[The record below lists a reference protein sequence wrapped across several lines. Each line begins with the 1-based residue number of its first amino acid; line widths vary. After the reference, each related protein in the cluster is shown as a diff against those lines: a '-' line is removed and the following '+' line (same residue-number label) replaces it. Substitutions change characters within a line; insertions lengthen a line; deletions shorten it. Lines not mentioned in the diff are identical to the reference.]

1 MIMVTGVLSGF
12 LAAFLNAVAFLF
24 SARFLKKYN
33 SSRHLLVSAHIVM
46 LCLCLPAAL
55 FLYPGKIVDLPRYL
69 FYIAAWVVVF
79 FSGQFSFFT
88 ALKHIEASRL
98 SSLLGLKLIVLTVIF
113 MITARTFPGI
123 WQWLA
128 IIIAAAAAVMIN
140 WSGDG
145 KVNFKG
151 GIFLL
156 LTLMC
161 YSFSDICETGMAKCM
176 LDSGHSELRGAFFA
190 TSVAYVALGSAILPG
205 LFKVKITRAQ
215 LVTVFPYSCLW
226 VVSQAFL
233 MIGFAKVGPVF
244 GNVILSSRG
253 LFSVVLG
260 AILVLFTD
268 SKLDADIP
276 FLQWIRRGIA
286 AILMISAIAL
296 YSWASRG

>member
-1 MIMVTGVLSGF
+1 MITGILSGF

-46 LCLCLPAAL
+46 LGLCFPAAF
-55 FLYPGKIVDLPRYL
+55 FLYPGKIIDLSRYL
-69 FYIAAWVVVF
+69 FYVAAWCAVF
-79 FSGQFSFFT
+79 FSGQFSFFA

-140 WSGDG
+140 WSGNS

-151 GIFLL
+151 GVFLL
-156 LTLMC
+156 LTLIC
-161 YSFSDICETGMAKCM
+161 YSFSDICETGMVKCM
-176 LDSGHSELRGAFFA
+176 LDSDHSPLRSAFFA
-190 TSVAYVALGSAILPG
+190 TSVAYIVLGIAILPG
-205 LFKVKITRAQ
+205 LLKVKITKEQ
-215 LVTVFPYSCLW
+215 LFTVFPYSCLW

-233 MIGFAKVGPVF
+233 MICFAKVAPVF

-253 LFSVVLG
+253 LFSVILG
-260 AILVLFTD
+260 AFLVLVTG
-268 SKLDADIP
+268 SKLDADISS
-276 FLQWIRRGIA
+276 FEKKLEKTKNKHGGVK
-286 AILMISAIAL
+286 SE
-296 YSWASRG
+296 